1 MYALL
6 HSYRSP
12 NFPQKDSFSLTSIKK
27 VCQASGT
34 PAVLTNVACH
44 AATDR
49 KRVPSVKDT
58 VSEQKLAVVLKA
70 TIEPLAIFAV
80 RWVQEQIFLKSE
92 FVHVC
97 M

>member
-1 MYALL
+1 M
-6 HSYRSP
+6 
-12 NFPQKDSFSLTSIKK
+12 
-27 VCQASGT
+27 
-34 PAVLTNVACH
+34 ACH

-80 RWVQEQIFLKSE
+80 RWVQE
-92 FVHVC
+92 
-97 M
+97 